1 MLSVGYINTKRELNK
16 TKNPTQAAK
25 EEAKDL
31 VSKLAG
37 YLALPA
43 KEQPTVATVK
53 DRDQLQDAALKDAV
67 KNGDKILVYAKA
79 QVIVVYRPSTNKIV
93 LFQPLNLTSTQPAAK
108 DSTQDTS
115 TSSTEPAPDAL
126 TAPAA
131 AEQTTAP

>member
-31 VSKLAG
+31 VSKLSG

-43 KEQPTVATVK
+43 NEQPTVATVK

-108 DSTQDTS
+108 DSTQDTA
-115 TSSTEPAPDAL
+115 TTSTEPAPDAL
-126 TAPAA
+126 TAPA
-131 AEQTTAP
+131 TTPTNP